1 MAEEKIG
8 NGDALLNAMQDFLR
22 EMTEEVIRM
31 SADLDMADPDAEA
44 KARRIGEIRATKK
57 HMQTLANLISR
68 ALDMREIEEE

>member
-8 NGDALLNAMQDFLR
+8 NGDALMNALQDFLR

-44 KARRIGEIRATKK
+44 KARRIGEIRAFLSAAPDRRT
-57 HMQTLANLISR
+57 TYR
-68 ALDMREIEEE
+68 RTDP